1 MYSIEV
7 LYNKFCKKIEKYKI
21 KYDFYKND
29 KDFSQITNKNI
40 KKYKYKL
47 NDMLLGKNII
57 DKQNDIINSL
67 NKTINDL
74 NEEIEMRKNLEIQLE
89 DELNKKM
96 VHDYFKSEHNIIL
109 PKDTKIIFGS
119 GTSMTVIA
127 LYYAL
132 QKKLK
137 KHIKVKTNT
146 DIFYILHE
154 KLAKLLKN
162 VDWVYSFEH

>member
-89 DELNKKM
+89 DELNKK
-96 VHDYFKSEHNIIL
+96 NIIR
-109 PKDTKIIFGS
+109 FC
-119 GTSMTVIA
+119 M
-127 LYYAL
+127 
-132 QKKLK
+132 
-137 KHIKVKTNT
+137 
-146 DIFYILHE
+146 
-154 KLAKLLKN
+154 
-162 VDWVYSFEH
+162 